1 VAQIPADILLRVR
14 AEQAYKEI
22 QKLERE
28 IGKIDAAEGK
38 IPDAITRK
46 YVKLNGVLRKR
57 EKDVRDAGLAEKVN
71 TRELKKQT
79 AELAKQQKARRR
91 RRQDALLGGGFPLLF
106 GAGPGQ
112 ALAGLAGGAVGG
124 FAGGIAAQAAVAGV
138 AQLNKAITETA
149 AVTNSTGAAYDFL
162 SEKQLFSSEETRRLA
177 DELAELGRV
186 EELAAL
192 ATNELVQLIGNQG
205 VQNLQALDSEWREL
219 LSNISKLGF
228 AIAGFISQY
237 LKPVIEL
244 LNSVVGSINET
255 NRFNAL
261 TSENAE
267 AKAFADALTS
277 QQKFNRRGVRTEGLS
292 AAEIRAETLQKFEIK
307 VDPKSNIPVTDAD
320 RDRFAPPK
328 AKTKTGKSDEDRI
341 RERLQLL
348 AIETA
353 AIREQAEIK
362 RQISE
367 ARIAE
372 DTARVEQLQT
382 DLKMN
387 QIQEQL
393 AKTLVR
399 TTDERVKQS
408 EILKSQTEAVA
419 AQRASEDKTAERLA
433 QQTQNYQK
441 NIDNLNLQI
450 ELASATTRE
459 QENQVKLELQLLQ
472 LRERNKDLMKEQP
485 KLFAKLEEQTKKLF
499 ELQNMGPLQ
508 SYIKQ
513 TSAALADT
521 EMQMTKIVQTIE
533 GQLASG
539 ITNFFT
545 GIIDGSKSAEEAFA
559 DMLKGMGQALIQTA
573 SQMIAQYIA
582 IGIARAFAGMGG
594 GGGGGGFA
602 GAPQLSNIPR
612 IGYAEGGYVT
622 KPTQA
627 MIGEAGEPEYA
638 IPASKMNSAMSRY
651 NAGMRGDAVIAGASE
666 HGDAEQG
673 AYGSG
678 SGNAPINVNYSGP
691 IMQMN
696 NDKYIKTSELPG
708 IINQSAKAGEAR
720 ALGRLR
726 TSVGVRRKLGM
737 S

>member
-28 IGKIDAAEGK
+28 IGKIDAAERK
-38 IPDAITRK
+38 IPDAIAQK
-46 YVKLNGVLRKR
+46 YVKLNGVLRQR
-57 EKDVRDAGLAEKVN
+57 EKEVRDAGLAERVN

-112 ALAGLAGGAVGG
+112 ALAGLAGGAIGG

-138 AQLNKAITETA
+138 AQLNDAITETA
-149 AVTNSTGAAYDFL
+149 AVTTSTGAAYDFL
-162 SEKQLFSSEETRRLA
+162 TEKQLFSSDETRRLA

-205 VQNLQALDSEWREL
+205 VQNLQALDSEWQEL
-219 LSNISKLGF
+219 LSNLSELGL

-244 LNSVVGSINET
+244 LNSVVGNINDT
-255 NRFNAL
+255 NRLNAL
-261 TSENAE
+261 TKENPDA
-267 AKAFADALTS
+267 AAFYDSIVEQRNKRGRLT
-277 QQKFNRRGVRTEGLS
+277 QEGLS
-292 AAEIRAETLQKFEIK
+292 PSEARAQTLQKFEIK

-362 RQISE
+362 RQISQ
-367 ARIAE
+367 ARVAE
-372 DTARVEQLQT
+372 DTARIEELQT
-382 DLKMN
+382 ALKMN
-387 QIQEQL
+387 QVQEQL

-399 TTDERVKQS
+399 TTDERVKQA
-408 EILKSQTEAVA
+408 EIFKSQTEAVA
-419 AQRASEDKTAERLA
+419 AQRAAEDKTAERLA

-485 KLFAKLEEQTKKLF
+485 ELMAKLEQKTRELF

-521 EMQMTKIVQTIE
+521 EMQMTKIVQTVE

-545 GIIDGSKSAEEAFA
+545 GIIDGSKSAEQAFA
-559 DMLKGMGQALIQTA
+559 DMLKGMGQALIQQA
-573 SQMIAQYIA
+573 AIMIAQYIA
-582 IGIARAFAGMGG
+582 IGIARMFAGMPSMSDGTGIDISNVNPGTVNSLGG
-594 GGGGGGFA
+594 LGSIGGRYRANGGPVNNASPYIVGERGPELFVPNSSGTVINNEQSRA
-602 GAPQLSNIPR
+602 QLDMYSP
-612 IGYAEGGYVT
+612 
-622 KPTQA
+622 
-627 MIGEAGEPEYA
+627 
-638 IPASKMNSAMSRY
+638 
-651 NAGMRGDAVIAGASE
+651 
-666 HGDAEQG
+666 
-673 AYGSG
+673 
-678 SGNAPINVNYSGP
+678 GNAVDAPTGPMNVNMSYSGP
-691 IMQMN
+691 TMAFD
-696 NDKYIKTSELPG
+696 DKRYLPVEAVPG
-708 IINQSAKAGEAR
+708 IIKDAAKQGEQR
-720 ALGRLR
+720 ALSSMRNR
-726 TSVGVRRKLGM
+726 VSTRNRVGI
-737 S
+737 